1 MMKTLLVLAG
11 LTVATV
17 VFVTAFGID
26 EGEVVNLSTVDSKGA
41 QFVTQ
46 LWIIEHDGQ
55 LYLRAGRPAARWL
68 ARLRAHPEVRLERA
82 GATRAYRAVPV
93 EDPMTREAVN
103 RGMAEKYG
111 EADRLIARFFDCT
124 RSVPIRLEP
133 LEPGPSSGS
142 TNASPEAAAR

>member
-1 MMKTLLVLAG
+1 MKVLLLLAG

-26 EGEVVNLSTVDSKGA
+26 EGEVVNLSTVDARGA
-41 QFVTQ
+41 VFETQ
-46 LWIIEHDGQ
+46 LWIIEQDGQ

-68 ARLRAHPEVRLERA
+68 ARLRAHPEVKIER
-82 GATRAYRAVPV
+82 GGTTNAYRAVPV
-93 EDPMTREAVN
+93 DDPATRETVN

-111 EADRLIARFFDCT
+111 QADRLIARIFDHS

-133 LEPGPSSGS
+133 LQPGEGSGS
-142 TNASPEAAAR
+142 AHAPPEAAAR

>member
-1 MMKTLLVLAG
+1 MKILLVLAG

-26 EGEVVNLSTVDSKGA
+26 EGEVVNLSTVDARGA
-41 QFVTQ
+41 QFETQ
-46 LWIIEHDGQ
+46 LWIIEQDGH

-68 ARLRAHPEVRLERA
+68 ARLRAHPEVKIER
-82 GATRAYRAVPV
+82 GGTSSAYRAVPV
-93 EDPMTREAVN
+93 DDPATRELVN

-111 EADRLIARFFDCT
+111 QADRLIARLFDHS

-133 LEPGPSSGS
+133 LGPGEGAGS
-142 TNASPEAAAR
+142 AHAPPEAVAR